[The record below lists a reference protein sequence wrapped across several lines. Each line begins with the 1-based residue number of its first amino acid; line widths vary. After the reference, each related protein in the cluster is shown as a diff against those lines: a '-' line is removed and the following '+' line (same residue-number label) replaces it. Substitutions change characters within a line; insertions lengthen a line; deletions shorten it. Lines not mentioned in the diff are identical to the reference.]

1 MSTRVGYLSDENM
14 KKICAKHRPVPMDR
28 IDLLP
33 SNPVNTSGL
42 YSRKLKEVSVL
53 KRPAKASYMID
64 SVRNITGVDIGSA
77 YVNHL
82 EKKID
87 RQPVK
92 MLPRAFG
99 GVDQQTYTNLSNLSI
114 PDIAGEMYRQV
125 IADLG
130 FTALM
135 DEQFGDVE
143 SLPAS
148 EVPATIGT
156 IPTEGD
162 LNEEGEADEPVEPV
176 EVAEVETQ
184 TPARTEAEY
193 LVEFLRKPRTSRERT
208 IRLILQKYRRNQILA
223 PVPEIPSQPSKAV
236 TEQIFREFLN
246 DIYENQYDFDL
257 DELLQLPTME
267 SIGEPGGGGAGP
279 STLSAAETAEPA

>member
-42 YSRKLKEVSVL
+42 YSRKLKEAPVL

-64 SVRNITGVDIGSA
+64 SVQHITGVDIGSA
-77 YVNHL
+77 YVNQL
-82 EKKID
+82 EKRID

-99 GVDQQTYTNLSNLSI
+99 GVDQQTYTNLSSV
-114 PDIAGEMYRQV
+114 PDIADEMYRQGLV
-125 IADLG
+125 QLG
-130 FTALM
+130 FTGLM

-143 SLPAS
+143 SLLAS
-148 EVPATIGT
+148 EVPATIAT
-156 IPTEGD
+156 IPTEGELD
-162 LNEEGEADEPVEPV
+162 EEGEADEPVE
-176 EVAEVETQ
+176 VATQ
-184 TPARTEAEY
+184 TPTRTEAEY
-193 LVEFLRKPRTSRERT
+193 LVEFLRKPRSGRERT
-208 IRLILQKYRRNQILA
+208 IRLMLQKYRRNQILA

-257 DELLQLPTME
+257 DELLQLPT
-267 SIGEPGGGGAGP
+267 GEPSAAAEP
-279 STLSAAETAEPA
+279 AAETAEPA